1 MTDIICSVLQFFT
14 NLIVDHFPDLSV
26 GSSQLGTIS
35 SSFET
40 MIQLIAQVNFFIP
53 LPTILAIF
61 SIVYGI
67 KLAKFTLFIVNWVI
81 RRIADIIP

>member
-40 MIQLIAQVNFFIP
+40 MVDLNFDRA
-53 LPTILAIF
+53 L
-61 SIVYGI
+61 Y
-67 KLAKFTLFIVNWVI
+67 WVDNFNHLLY
-81 RRIADIIP
+81 RVWN

>member
-35 SSFET
+35 SQFET
-40 MIQLIAQVNFFIP
+40 MIQFIAQVGQARKSLWIETRKKGKVKICAP
-53 LPTILAIF
+53 W
-61 SIVYGI
+61 SGS
-67 KLAKFTLFIVNWVI
+67 
-81 RRIADIIP
+81 

>member
-40 MIQLIAQVNFFIP
+40 IQFIAQVNFFIP

>member
-40 MIQLIAQVNFFIP
+40 MIQFIAQVGQARKSLWIETYFI
-53 LPTILAIF
+53 LF
-61 SIVYGI
+61 SPFSSSWSGS
-67 KLAKFTLFIVNWVI
+67 
-81 RRIADIIP
+81 